1 MDAEI
6 EEIIEDFTNDKR
18 TNSSY
23 TISSN
28 SDNSDD
34 FSLETNKNIELNLLS
49 RKKNDEFLFYNNSN
63 SECEKEGES
72 DTDFSTI
79 EKTYFTSSELENR
92 KEDIIKL
99 FYLFDVLILTDDYR
113 IKLISSTGCYCFFKP
128 KKYINPDEFPGIL
141 FISFNSINLIKKA
154 IRKHNND
161 LLNSDSENC
170 ENRMKYQICFDE
182 GDIYKNMVYK
192 KIQIKDKLLFV
203 PMSKYQLKLTEYR
216 LRGFCQI
223 MEELGAIEIEIEF
236 NNGMTQ
242 QSKKNVSISS
252 TDYNYIAGSLGFT
265 ASSENSDN
273 KEITY
278 KLIYPKHNT
287 FILNS
292 KVIKKKIL
300 NGKYIISKKNFD
312 SNLELQYIID
322 SRCRHFITN
331 YSTVFTLDNTV
342 SYDYKL
348 ITKLEANRFNLG
360 FENNSEH
367 LKNLK
372 LSINTKVKFCDQ
384 KSSYRN
390 LLGDNVSWDSIG
402 FNYLLGTLIEEK
414 FDEDGIFKVIFFIH
428 KYIEKVIYYKN
439 KEYYHIIKKIYKIMN
454 KEFSFSEYKS
464 LLLEHFNI
472 NSHWLHFFKFY

>member
-292 KVIKKKIL
+292 KVIKKK
-300 NGKYIISKKNFD
+300 F
-312 SNLELQYIID
+312 
-322 SRCRHFITN
+322 
-331 YSTVFTLDNTV
+331 
-342 SYDYKL
+342 
-348 ITKLEANRFNLG
+348 
-360 FENNSEH
+360 
-367 LKNLK
+367 
-372 LSINTKVKFCDQ
+372 
-384 KSSYRN
+384 
-390 LLGDNVSWDSIG
+390 
-402 FNYLLGTLIEEK
+402 
-414 FDEDGIFKVIFFIH
+414 
-428 KYIEKVIYYKN
+428 
-439 KEYYHIIKKIYKIMN
+439 
-454 KEFSFSEYKS
+454 
-464 LLLEHFNI
+464 
-472 NSHWLHFFKFY
+472 